1 MATSVGDVS
10 QTAGRPAQ
18 RADPRAVRH
27 GPMLIGPDGAASS
40 EEVLRETAILLAR
53 RHRSA
58 LVAIVIKPGLALE
71 LIELPTATLGLPP
84 ATIDGRTAL
93 EIEQELYERAN
104 EAGRRAAMLLE
115 QLGLS
120 AEALVVAE
128 ESDVTVAATIV
139 RLARERDAR
148 VVVVGAHEHAGL
160 LGGTTRRVI
169 REAPCPTLVVGERP
183 AR

>member
-1 MATSVGDVS
+1 MGDVS

-27 GPMLIGPDGAASS
+27 GPIVIGYDGASGS

-53 RHRSA
+53 RHRTT
-58 LVAIVIKPGLALE
+58 LVAIVIKPGLAFE
-71 LIELPTATLGLPP
+71 LIELPTATHGLPP
-84 ATIDGRTAL
+84 ATIDVRTAL
-93 EIEQELYERAN
+93 EIEQQLYERAE

-115 QLGLS
+115 QLGLPS
-120 AEALVVAE
+120 EALVVAE
-128 ESDVTVAATIV
+128 EPDVAVADTIV

-160 LGGTTRRVI
+160 LGGTTRTVI
-169 REAPCPTLVVGERP
+169 REAPCPTLVVHER
-183 AR
+183 AGR